1 MGLGRVRD
9 PQGQY
14 MDIPRYARVMC
25 SIVAS
30 AVRVEAIDTV
40 FTDIADLD
48 GLRRECE
55 DGVAMGFTGK
65 ISIHPNQ
72 VPVINDVF
80 TPSKES
86 VDEARQL
93 IALFEEHARRG
104 VYAFTFK
111 GQMVD
116 APHLARAR
124 KIVARAGRA

>member
-9 PQGQY
+9 GDGRY
-14 MDIPRYARVMC
+14 LDIPRYARVMC
-25 SIVAS
+25 AVA
-30 AVRVEAIDTV
+30 AAACGVEAIDTV

-72 VPVINDVF
+72 IPVINEAF
-80 TPSKES
+80 SPSKEAL
-86 VDEARQL
+86 DEARQL
-93 IALFEEHARRG
+93 VALFEEHARRG

-116 APHLARAR
+116 APHLARAQ
-124 KIVARAGRA
+124 KLVARAGGE